1 MNQEKIGIFIAESRK
16 KKNLT
21 QVELAEKLGVS
32 DRSVSKW
39 ETGRC
44 MPDLS
49 LFEPLCAELG
59 ITVSE
64 LLNGE
69 VLSRE
74 LFSGEKIKTEEYQK
88 ELEKNTSDIIGYS
101 QKQIENQKRKISY
114 FIMAAGVL
122 VSLSAFIVFSP
133 ESSWSSVYSIIG
145 ILIFTAGLFRELKIK
160 NRIKKAGICALAFLV
175 ALTVFY
181 AVDFFSVA
189 SFHRPPI
196 YRYTTATEFGESK
209 LITYDSLLYKVY
221 MVNADTQNEYYI
233 IDTRREYSSDTIPLT
248 PFDREKSG
256 IDNIIKYKNKY
267 IGDNSNTGNL
277 IHDLP
282 LSEYGCVFEINGG
295 SGAGGAGG
303 SSDSEDSIIG
313 LTIDYSTTDW
323 YYNENQYVNRAMLYN
338 AVSIFMLID
347 NVDHITFNFSGSA
360 YKAERTAIENNY
372 PGYFD
377 VLQDGAIDKDKFNGY
392 VEEKMNDGD
401 FAEEMF
407 SQCFSSL

>member
-32 DRSVSKW
+32 VRSVSKR

-189 SFHRPPI
+189 
-196 YRYTTATEFGESK
+196 
-209 LITYDSLLYKVY
+209 
-221 MVNADTQNEYYI
+221 YI
-233 IDTRREYSSDTIPLT
+233 AIRLRRSS
-248 PFDREKSG
+248 
-256 IDNIIKYKNKY
+256 
-267 IGDNSNTGNL
+267 GNR
-277 IHDLP
+277 
-282 LSEYGCVFEINGG
+282 N
-295 SGAGGAGG
+295 
-303 SSDSEDSIIG
+303 
-313 LTIDYSTTDW
+313 
-323 YYNENQYVNRAMLYN
+323 
-338 AVSIFMLID
+338 
-347 NVDHITFNFSGSA
+347 
-360 YKAERTAIENNY
+360 
-372 PGYFD
+372 
-377 VLQDGAIDKDKFNGY
+377 
-392 VEEKMNDGD
+392 
-401 FAEEMF
+401 
-407 SQCFSSL
+407 